1 MSVPI
6 EICSDCDN
14 FGAQRLDDPKM
25 RRVTRIV
32 RPLLRPNATRVL
44 ARNTLHTFWRP
55 LPPPCRVVPWS
66 FRRYYSSNTPAASS
80 SSTETASAAKACPGC
95 GSPLDLRE
103 ISCSECGALAP
114 LPEDI
119 NYLTLFN
126 IPADQPFR
134 FDIDVG
140 ALKRE
145 YLKLMSKVHPDS
157 VINSSDVILFLFPFL
172 LTPFPP
178 LLHSLTPFPLSRGHH

>member
-1 MSVPI
+1 
-6 EICSDCDN
+6 
-14 FGAQRLDDPKM
+14 M

-44 ARNTLHTFWRP
+44 ASNTLHTLWRP
-55 LPPPCRVVPWS
+55 LPPPSRVVPWS
-66 FRRYYSSNTPAASS
+66 FRQHYSSDTSAAPS

-95 GSPLDLRE
+95 GSPLDLQE
-103 ISCSECGALAP
+103 ISCGKCGALAP
-114 LPEDI
+114 LPENI

-157 VINSSDVILFLFPFL
+157 VINSSDVIPFPFVFP
-172 LTPFPP
+172 LTPSFP
-178 LLHSLTPFPLSRGHH
+178 LLSSLSPFPLSWRHR